1 MIVLSSIMGL
11 ACPMSTCCLIW
22 VMTSACCRYGFVK
35 FMAKEGANKAMAELH
50 QTEMDAFPN
59 MKVRSNIQL
68 GIWCAAKLTTLIIS
82 HIGAA

>member
-1 MIVLSSIMGL
+1 
-11 ACPMSTCCLIW
+11 
-22 VMTSACCRYGFVK
+22 
-35 FMAKEGANKAMAELH
+35 MAKEGANKAMAELH